1 MTTRIWRI
9 MVTLFVLLSLTL
21 NIYLLFLLSNA
32 QKDLVDAIVVAR
44 NSLTI
49 MNQQSVEISVKVDQ
63 EIPINTLI
71 PISQTITVPIDLDY
85 PLSTVV
91 NTSFNIPVL
100 GRQEISI
107 PIETVVPLHTYLN
120 IPFNETVHISITYP
134 LHLDFPV
141 TVDIPDDLLTVLDQS
156 LEDIST
162 SFK

>member
-107 PIETVVPLHTYLN
+107 PIERGRLSSP
-120 IPFNETVHISITYP
+120 
-134 LHLDFPV
+134 
-141 TVDIPDDLLTVLDQS
+141 
-156 LEDIST
+156 
-162 SFK
+162 K